1 MNLSLRKLSTKY
13 ALHFAAFLVAV
24 ILLIITLSGYLVFQ
38 RTNEMRTELVESF
51 SAVHTSFDLIALHN
65 SGNYLSNRLFN
76 PLYNIDIS
84 TLNEELTQIQSWLQP
99 DSLLI
104 LDTHRRVVTDG
115 SIENPSYGQK
125 VDIPDNLIPGSP
137 VIVPTQDGDLLYFVV
152 GYGDEIAGYARVETS
167 DLGHKQLSNVLATEV
182 AKAWQEFQEGFLL
195 IAVASLGL
203 VVIITTIISWR
214 LSVSL
219 SRPLRKMA
227 DAAEHYAA
235 GNLEHRLIEDTS
247 DELGRLAGSLNKMA
261 NDLDKAGRLLDR
273 AQEMAAFGYWEWR
286 PGKTDLVLSYGAYK
300 TFGVDYQAF
309 EPEVQNLLKY
319 VVPEDQERV
328 FAILQGRF
336 KQPVSANFNI
346 RRADGKSRTLFIRG
360 EPEHHQEDGIVGFI
374 GTIQDITEQQ
384 RSNEQ
389 LQKLANYDALT
400 GLPNRNLFYERL
412 NHTIKQA
419 RRRQSEFALLFLDL
433 DRFKSINDALG
444 HDVGD
449 ELLRHVGKRLKSIVR
464 ESDTLARMGGDE
476 FTLIIEDLNEEFSPQ
491 KVAQN
496 IIRTL
501 TPAFK
506 VDHRDLF
513 ITTSIGVALY
523 PKDATETDALIK
535 NADTAMYLAKEQGKA
550 VFSFF
555 TPELDHLAHERLA
568 LESDLRQALENDEF
582 ELHYQ
587 PQVDSNTNE
596 LIAIEALLRWR
607 KDGELQSAE
616 HFVPVLEETGL
627 ITRLTGSIL
636 QKACYALRQLEQGG
650 VSGLR
655 MCINLSAVQFQQP
668 ELLSLIDEAV
678 SESGVT
684 PQQLEMEITESTL
697 LERDLSQLNAAE
709 LAARGIRL
717 AIDDFGTGYSSLTYL
732 KQFHVDALKIDR
744 SFIRDLTN
752 DIEDAQITTALL
764 GLARSLK
771 IDSIAEGVENEE
783 QLEMLR
789 SWHCDLIQGFLISR
803 PLPFDELATWV
814 SSAHKVKSV
823 VDSSVSV

>member
-1 MNLSLRKLSTKY
+1 MNFSLRKLSTKY
-13 ALHFAAFLVAV
+13 ALHFAVFLVAI
-24 ILLIITLSGYLVFQ
+24 ILLVITLSGYLVFQ
-38 RTNEMRTELVESF
+38 RTNELRSELVESF
-51 SAVHTSFDLIALHN
+51 SEVHTSIDLIALQN
-65 SGNYLSNRLFN
+65 SANYLSNRLFN
-76 PLYNIDIS
+76 TLYNIDIS
-84 TLNEELTQIQSWLQP
+84 TLNEELAQIHSWLQP

-104 LDTHRRVVTDG
+104 LDSDSRVVTDG
-115 SIENPSYGQK
+115 SIENSSYGEK
-125 VDIPDNLIPGSP
+125 VDIPENLIPGSP
-137 VIVPTQDGDLLYFVV
+137 LIVPIEDGNLLYFVI
-152 GYGDEIAGYARVETS
+152 GYGDEIAGYAKVELIDS
-167 DLGHKQLSNVLATEV
+167 DHKQLTNVLATEV
-182 AKAWQEFQEGFLL
+182 AKVWQEFQEGFLL
-195 IAVASLGL
+195 ITVTSLGL
-203 VVIITTIISWR
+203 VVIITTVISWR

-219 SRPLRKMA
+219 SRPLRKMT

-235 GNLEHRLIEDTS
+235 GNLEHRLVEDTS
-247 DELGRLAGSLNKMA
+247 DELGRLASSLNKMA
-261 NDLDKAGRLLDR
+261 DDLDKAGRLLDR

-286 PGKTDLVLSYGAYK
+286 LGKTNMVLSYGAYK
-300 TFGVDYQAF
+300 TFGVDYRAF

-319 VVPEDQERV
+319 VVPEDQEKV

-336 KQPVSANFNI
+336 KQPVSANFKI
-346 RRADGKSRTLFIRG
+346 RRADGESRTLFIHG
-360 EPEHHQEDGIVGFI
+360 EPEHHLKDGIVGFI

-389 LQKLANYDALT
+389 LQQLANYDALT

-444 HDVGD
+444 HGVGD

-476 FTLIIEDLNEEFSPQ
+476 FTLIVEDLNEEFSPQ

-496 IIRTL
+496 IIRTM

-506 VDHRDLF
+506 IDHRDLF

-555 TPELDHLAHERLA
+555 TPELDRLAHKRLA

-587 PQVDSNTNE
+587 PQVRSDTNE

-607 KDGELQSAE
+607 KVGELQSAE

-636 QKACYALRQLEQGG
+636 QKACNALRQLEQGG

-655 MCINLSAVQFQQP
+655 MCINLSATQFQQP

-678 SESGVT
+678 SESGIT

-771 IDSIAEGVENEE
+771 IDSIAEGVENQE
-783 QLEMLR
+783 QLEMLS

-803 PLPFDELATWV
+803 PLPFNELATWV
-814 SSAHKVKSV
+814 SSARKMK
-823 VDSSVSV
+823 